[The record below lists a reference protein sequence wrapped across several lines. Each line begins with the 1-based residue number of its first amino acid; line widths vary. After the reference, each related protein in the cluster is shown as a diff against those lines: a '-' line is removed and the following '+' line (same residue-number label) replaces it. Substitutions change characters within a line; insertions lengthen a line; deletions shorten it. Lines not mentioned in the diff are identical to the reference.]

1 MLLNGKKISNYFDSN
16 YLRNKI
22 LSNFSTESEQA
33 KFISTMVDKFENNYE
48 LGQKVS
54 EKFNALFNTP
64 IRFLEVSNL
73 LMQ

>member
-1 MLLNGKKISNYFDSN
+1 MLLNGKKISNYFDSI